1 MASCVVVCYDG
12 IRAADGLK
20 GTSRHPSGHGE
31 AAVMQFRLQ
40 ALDQPL
46 TIILDKPIL
55 LVGRQAECDIQLE
68 SSKVSRRHCFLAKAD
83 GLLYIRDLEST
94 NGLRV
99 NGQRVESSA
108 LRDGD
113 EVIIGNVRFKVQA
126 GPAEGDDA
134 ATNAPEAGQSQ
145 SATTRPV
152 PPDQLV
158 SCDFPVPLLENKDRG
173 SGRKFKAA
181 SGSR

>member
-1 MASCVVVCYDG
+1 
-12 IRAADGLK
+12 
-20 GTSRHPSGHGE
+20 
-31 AAVMQFRLQ
+31 MQFQLQ

-46 TIILDKPIL
+46 TIVLDKPIL

-68 SSKVSRRHCFLAKAD
+68 SSKVSRRHCFIAKAD
-83 GLLYIRDLEST
+83 GMLYIRDLEST

-99 NGQRVESSA
+99 NGQRVESST

-113 EVIIGNVRFKVQA
+113 EVIIGNLRFRVKAATAESHAAVAPVPDADQSESLTA
-126 GPAEGDDA
+126 GPIP
-134 ATNAPEAGQSQ
+134 PE
-145 SATTRPV
+145 
-152 PPDQLV
+152 QLV

>member
-1 MASCVVVCYDG
+1 
-12 IRAADGLK
+12 
-20 GTSRHPSGHGE
+20 
-31 AAVMQFRLQ
+31 MQFRLQ

-46 TIILDKPIL
+46 TIIIDKAIL

-83 GLLYIRDLEST
+83 GMLFIRDLEST

-99 NGQRVESSA
+99 NGKRVESST

-113 EVIIGNVRFKVQA
+113 EVIIGNVRFKVQV
-126 GPAEGDDA
+126 GPAGVD
-134 ATNAPEAGQSQ
+134 NEASPGPVVDQPRSV
-145 SATTRPV
+145 TTGPI

-173 SGRKFKAA
+173 SGRNFKAA